1 MGLAYL
7 RSDADRAMD
16 VGMGRVLLRETAG
29 CGRDMAL
36 ALRTAQGTSKMTAPY
51 WMGRRFLGAASRPL
65 ADDIPI
71 SFNFLTPRQAA
82 RVRIRRNQSDLL
94 ILWQV
99 FLKRFYELGVHYR
112 LDRDIDTLDTIV
124 DLGGNT
130 GLAASYFTARYRP
143 RTLLTVEPIP
153 QNLAVLRHNATLSGL
168 DWKIEPAA
176 VAGESGTS
184 CRATSASV
192 IRTLIQPP
200 RAAPLELGIQ
210 GLGTQRQAVVA
221 RMREAYVHG
230 DPATQA
236 VVTGFRH
243 SARVV
248 VAAAVIMIAVFS
260 GFVGAAEPMIKTI
273 GFGLAVAVLFD
284 AFVVRMALVPAVLAL
299 LGDRAWWLPKWLD
312 RLLPRVD
319 IEGTG
324 LTQTRT
330 QATDPTRGEHPRPH
344 DPVRI

>member
-29 CGRDMAL
+29 YGRDMAL

-71 SFNFLTPRQAA
+71 SFSFLTPRQAA

-176 VAGESGTS
+176 VAGESGT
-184 CRATSASV
+184 AEFTVSAFWD
-192 IRTLIQPP
+192 TCT
-200 RAAPLELGIQ
+200 A
-210 GLGTQRQAVVA
+210 
-221 RMREAYVHG
+221 
-230 DPATQA
+230 
-236 VVTGFRH
+236 
-243 SARVV
+243 
-248 VAAAVIMIAVFS
+248 
-260 GFVGAAEPMIKTI
+260 
-273 GFGLAVAVLFD
+273 
-284 AFVVRMALVPAVLAL
+284 VPAVADLRRTRPYRLENVLARPNVRVPARTVDEL
-299 LGDRAWWLPKWLD
+299 LTKHGIDHVDLLKVDVEGSEAEVFSQVQPWMEQVEQIVLEVHDKYIDGDIVRKTMSAAGFRQVP
-312 RLLPRVD
+312 PRVP
-319 IEGTG
+319 EPAGFN
-324 LTQTRT
+324 
-330 QATDPTRGEHPRPH
+330 
-344 DPVRI
+344 PVELYVKS

>member
-29 CGRDMAL
+29 YGRDMAL

-176 VAGESGTS
+176 VAGESGT
-184 CRATSASV
+184 AEFTVSAFWD
-192 IRTLIQPP
+192 TCT
-200 RAAPLELGIQ
+200 A
-210 GLGTQRQAVVA
+210 
-221 RMREAYVHG
+221 
-230 DPATQA
+230 
-236 VVTGFRH
+236 
-243 SARVV
+243 
-248 VAAAVIMIAVFS
+248 
-260 GFVGAAEPMIKTI
+260 
-273 GFGLAVAVLFD
+273 
-284 AFVVRMALVPAVLAL
+284 VPAVADLRRTRPYRLENVLARPNVRVPARTVDEL
-299 LGDRAWWLPKWLD
+299 LTKHGIDHVDLLKVDVEGSEAEVFSQVQPWMEQVERIVLEVHDKYIDGDIVRKTMSAAGFRQVP
-312 RLLPRVD
+312 PRVP
-319 IEGTG
+319 EPAGFN
-324 LTQTRT
+324 
-330 QATDPTRGEHPRPH
+330 
-344 DPVRI
+344 PVELYVKS